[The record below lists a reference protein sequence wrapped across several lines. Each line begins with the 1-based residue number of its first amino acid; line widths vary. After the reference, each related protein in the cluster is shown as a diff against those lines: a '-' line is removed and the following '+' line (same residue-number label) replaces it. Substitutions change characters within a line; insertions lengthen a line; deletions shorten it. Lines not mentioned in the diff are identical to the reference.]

1 MRITPKISERPLP
14 TRNNRAPY
22 EIPLKA
28 WISQNCVFI
37 PPRPFCKYEG
47 CRELI
52 LGRAHRIL
60 PTPPQCAAAGGL
72 RMPLYGFLRRYLR
85 PRRPFG
91 DVPFLVG
98 IMGSSR

>member
-37 PPRPFCKYEG
+37 PLGPSVITKVAGSLSQDKHVGYCPLRRRTLSRTGSVRVDGRPG
-47 CRELI
+47 S
-52 LGRAHRIL
+52 G
-60 PTPPQCAAAGGL
+60 
-72 RMPLYGFLRRYLR
+72 RRYLR
-85 PRRPFG
+85 PWLRFAAAPFFG
-91 DVPFLVG
+91 
-98 IMGSSR
+98 